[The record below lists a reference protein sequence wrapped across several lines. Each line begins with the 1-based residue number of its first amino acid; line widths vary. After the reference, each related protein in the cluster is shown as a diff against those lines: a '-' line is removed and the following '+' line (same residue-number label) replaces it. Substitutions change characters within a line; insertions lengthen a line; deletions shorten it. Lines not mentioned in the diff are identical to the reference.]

1 MAVLE
6 SANKIRKKK
15 ALENKWFLYGFIDK
29 NPGLTIYELSKKIK
43 WSPGKISYYIKKLV
57 KDGLLKNS
65 TEIVNGRTNKKYYGK
80 SMKEFI
86 NWNEWNKD

>member
-86 NWNEWNKD
+86 NWDEWNKD